1 MNSGKIYFSLN
12 PDKLRLGEQINF
24 DIYVKSD
31 NPGANQPEYSLFCRR
46 GQTFNPGL
54 YAKIKFHYTHCV
66 YYHHRDKDN
75 VEYYLDPNLTL
86 VTNAQFIRT
95 PKRMGVTL
103 INKKQIYLPMPIK
116 NLLPGE
122 KVNFDVFNKIKCIQK
137 MDYNYHIFI
146 SKGDICQP
154 TLIDDFKERGINY
167 VYFRE
172 QDGAEVLQYLYHNLS
187 LLLKD
192 QKMPPAKKAEMV
204 YDTAFIWTRR
214 FYYEKQ
220 NRSPAEIKAGFKLI
234 ACLLKILSQDEQ
246 HLQWLLKLRRN
257 GEKLYAHSLNTSIL
271 GIAFTKYLGWPD
283 NEIMEFAQG
292 ALLHDI
298 GMVEVPQKLLN
309 KPGRLSQIEMDLI
322 KQHPHDSYR
331 IIKEIL
337 PLSVN
342 PMVMILQ
349 HHECGD
355 GSGYMQ
361 GLRLAS
367 INHYARILRII
378 DSYEAMIS
386 NRSWREKYDSLDALQ
401 EIRKDWSDRGIFD
414 TNYLIEFIKFLSG
427 S

>member
-1 MNSGKIYFSLN
+1 
-12 PDKLRLGEQINF
+12 
-24 DIYVKSD
+24 
-31 NPGANQPEYSLFCRR
+31 
-46 GQTFNPGL
+46 
-54 YAKIKFHYTHCV
+54 
-66 YYHHRDKDN
+66 
-75 VEYYLDPNLTL
+75 
-86 VTNAQFIRT
+86 
-95 PKRMGVTL
+95 
-103 INKKQIYLPMPIK
+103 
-116 NLLPGE
+116 
-122 KVNFDVFNKIKCIQK
+122 